1 MDPLNSVLT
10 RIVDGGPNPDHTE
23 KMSNELREKIKTYD
37 IWFEEKIE
45 KIKESDVNLNKD
57 IDKFLKSN

>member
-1 MDPLNSVLT
+1 
-10 RIVDGGPNPDHTE
+10 
-23 KMSNELREKIKTYD
+23 MSNELREKIKTYD